1 MIRQPLP
8 NNHPSSPSGDT
19 SSSVLEARFP
29 LTEPIRRPALIW
41 GIYPRN
47 TMETRVTETTYV
59 PRHLREAV
67 HEFLRLAA
75 GEYRSRLL
83 LDPACEKVV
92 PYDGQPMAGLPGIQ
106 IIQGQ
111 HQTVVPVVDSNPPNP
126 YRRAPHIKLIEAL
139 ACARATRRMGRP
151 AYKAISCPAIFA
163 ALLAGSNMEGVK
175 DTIGFVGYNYSS
187 WRTAAKA
194 PAILSRL
201 PRVNGEDVHGIALP
215 WARGILATKS
225 SAVVPE
231 LWVEAAQIDDDI
243 GIIFEDSGAIEARLS
258 PHILPMTILAS
269 LQGRTFKELVSHHAL
284 DAFDLEIVGVKQ
296 MKTWTRLMLRD
307 NGGGS
312 AQKVHAFED
321 PEAIRIIDEEM
332 ERLRTAG
339 EWLGACYESSFGG
352 NWRYQEHLTNAD
364 GSPYESNRLGHV
376 LRNEHPVY
384 GGTEIQKALP
394 SMRPLVPIVSE
405 EAEKALHQ
413 DDNHL
418 IKVDGLGLMKDMVH
432 EWPRRLDGAA
442 LPEDALGSITARD
455 CGGHPAMGLGVR
467 AAMMI
472 RALHGWDAEASRCAR
487 RYLRRSAFS
496 IALEELDAIRTWHRL
511 DPAVVI
517 VMALACDGI
526 RTLDILTARPT
537 PLILSVMRHDPAN
550 QLVTTFSRLPDMKIV
565 RLAALDPEL
574 LEVA

>member
-1 MIRQPLP
+1 M
-8 NNHPSSPSGDT
+8 T
-19 SSSVLEARFP
+19 K
-29 LTEPIRRPALIW
+29 
-41 GIYPRN
+41 
-47 TMETRVTETTYV
+47 TTYV

-67 HEFLRLAA
+67 HEFLRLAD
-75 GEYRSRLL
+75 GEYGNRLL
-83 LDPACEKVV
+83 LDPAYEKVV
-92 PYDGQPMAGLPGIQ
+92 PYADKSMMGLPGIQ

-111 HQTVVPVVDSNPPNP
+111 HHTIIPVVDSNPPNS
-126 YRRAPHIKLIEAL
+126 YHRAPHIKLIETL

-163 ALLAGSNMEGVK
+163 ALLADSDMEGVK
-175 DTIGFVGYNYSS
+175 DTIDFVGYNYSS

-201 PRVNGEDVHGIALP
+201 PRANGKSVHGIALP
-215 WARGILATKS
+215 WARGILTTKS
-225 SAVVPE
+225 GAVVPE

-243 GIIFEDSGAIEARLS
+243 GIIFEDSRAIEVRLS

-269 LQGRTFKELVSHHAL
+269 LQGRAFKELVSHHAL
-284 DAFDLEIVGVKQ
+284 DAFDLKIVGVKQ
-296 MKTWTRLMLRD
+296 MKTWTRLMLQD
-307 NGGGS
+307 NRGDS
-312 AQKVHAFED
+312 AQKVDAFKD

-332 ERLRTAG
+332 ERLRAAS
-339 EWLGACYESSFGG
+339 EWLGACYEGSFGG
-352 NWRYQEHLTNAD
+352 NWIYQEHLTNAD

-376 LRNEHPVY
+376 LRNEHPAY
-384 GGTEIQKALP
+384 GETKIRRALP
-394 SMRPLVPIVSE
+394 TMRPLVPIVSE
-405 EAEKALHQ
+405 EAEKAIHQ
-413 DDNHL
+413 DNNDF
-418 IKVDGLGLMKDMVH
+418 IKIDGLGLMKDMVH
-432 EWPRRLDGAA
+432 EWPGILDSAA

-496 IALEELDAIRTWHRL
+496 IALDELDAIRTGHHL
-511 DPAVVI
+511 DPAVAI

-537 PLILSVMRHDPAN
+537 PLILGVMRHDPAS
-550 QLVTTFSRLPDMKIV
+550 QQVTTFSQLLDMKTV
-565 RLAALDPEL
+565 SLASLDPEL
-574 LEVA
+574 LEIA